1 MIIYCL
7 KQYFEFCN
15 YSREQTRLFSSR
27 NLLFGQISQFILYQ
41 MLKKMQRKEIKQM
54 QKKQES
60 IKVERDG
67 IITLDR

>member
-7 KQYFEFCN
+7 KQYCEFCN
-15 YSREQTRLFSSR
+15 YSNEQTRLFSSR
-27 NLLFGQISQFILYQ
+27 NLLFGQINQFILYQ